1 MYYTTL
7 RKSIKKANQNMVMN
21 GKIVAFDTNWSFE
34 VNKSRYIALLVVS
47 GTIKKLVS
55 IDCVIIYFLNQ

>member
-1 MYYTTL
+1 
-7 RKSIKKANQNMVMN
+7 MVMN

-55 IDCVIIYFLNQ
+55 IDCVIIYFPNQ